1 MEKVLYSTLR
11 EHSKD
16 FENDFASSNGN
27 DDKTRWEQLKGKNLT
42 IDQANDTG
50 HLVTESGFNSG
61 DGMRSNYSNQPPSPM
76 QGKPGSPRMMSPR
89 RKQVYSRNSNNMIY
103 SSA

>member
-42 IDQANDTG
+42 IDQATVNSFMSTSGLRLDIIKR
-50 HLVTESGFNSG
+50 ESILSH
-61 DGMRSNYSNQPPSPM
+61 
-76 QGKPGSPRMMSPR
+76 
-89 RKQVYSRNSNNMIY
+89 
-103 SSA
+103 